1 MTQDTF
7 PPKLSHNL
15 KEKIVVL
22 KRNMSEIKIEQI
34 REHILLLEIG
44 KKKKSSPFNHIH
56 KLSFLQPIFDAIER
70 EIGGGQVIM
79 MSNSSQ

>member
-1 MTQDTF
+1 MTQ
-7 PPKLSHNL
+7 
-15 KEKIVVL
+15 
-22 KRNMSEIKIEQI
+22 IKIEQI

-44 KKKKSSPFNHIH
+44 KKKKSSPCYHTY

-79 MSNSSQ
+79 MSNE

>member
-1 MTQDTF
+1 MTQ
-7 PPKLSHNL
+7 K
-15 KEKIVVL
+15 
-22 KRNMSEIKIEQI
+22 IKIEQI
-34 REHILLLEIG
+34 RNHILLLEIG
-44 KKKKSSPFNHIH
+44 KKKKSSPFYHTF